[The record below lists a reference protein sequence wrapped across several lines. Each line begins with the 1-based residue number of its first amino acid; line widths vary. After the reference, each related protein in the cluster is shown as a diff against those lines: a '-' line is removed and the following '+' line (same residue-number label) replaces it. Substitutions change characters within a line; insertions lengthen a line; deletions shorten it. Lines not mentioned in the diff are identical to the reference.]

1 MVVDI
6 RQRFWICVAAI
17 PLFLLAGCGDPGN
30 RQMRVSLSGAQ
41 IPVELV
47 ESWLGDARVPHFDV
61 ERVLPVFVSQNGFEK
76 LLRGK
81 CDMACTDRPIGPQ
94 EREDPESGRLIGMRV
109 AFYAYALYV
118 NPANPLESLY
128 AGHLG
133 LVFKQSVTDWKQ
145 LGSVGEG
152 PIHLHGPRKATRG
165 GEVLMRQ
172 TNVIYDPAHWQ
183 VHDTD
188 AEIVKA
194 VRDDPLALGFA
205 GVGHDQG
212 ARYLGLRMERNE
224 APLLPSRDNIEGDR
238 YGLAKVIYVYY
249 ADPPSPAVSAVL
261 DRLFSE
267 AGRKAIESTGCW
279 QIPRERAA
287 LKNPR

>member
-1 MVVDI
+1 
-6 RQRFWICVAAI
+6 
-17 PLFLLAGCGDPGN
+17 
-30 RQMRVSLSGAQ
+30 MRISLSGAQ

-47 ESWLGDARVPHFDV
+47 ESWLGNARVPHFEV

-81 CDMACTDRPIGPQ
+81 CDLACTDRPIGPQ
-94 EREDPESGRLIGMRV
+94 EQEDPEAGRLVGLKV

-118 NPANPLESLY
+118 NPANPLDAIY

-172 TNVIYDPAHWQ
+172 TKVIFDAANWE
-183 VHDTD
+183 VHETD
-188 AEIVKA
+188 AEIVAA
-194 VRDDPLALGFA
+194 VRNDPLGLGFA
-205 GVGHDQG
+205 GVGYDQG

-224 APLLPSRDNIEGDR
+224 KPMMPSRDDIEGDR

-249 ADPPSPAVSAVL
+249 TDPPNPSVSAVL
-261 DRLFSE
+261 DHLFSE
-267 AGRKAIESTGCW
+267 SGRKSIESTGCW
-279 QIPRERAA
+279 QIPRGRAA
-287 LKNPR
+287 VKNPA